1 MSFRGDEI
9 HVVTIVDKTHI
20 LERCRTVLPVCT
32 FFLLNLSALNK
43 CSKLNIAEY
52 ITPLV
57 AEGYTRAAGQLFPSP
72 LLPPAT
78 GTQFCPKWGP
88 NGDPI
93 LSQMGT

>member
-20 LERCRTVLPVCT
+20 LERCGWDSFTSLHL
-32 FFLLNLSALNK
+32 FLLNLSALNK

-57 AEGYTRAAGQLFPSP
+57 AEGYTRAAGQHRVE
-72 LLPPAT
+72 
-78 GTQFCPKWGP
+78 
-88 NGDPI
+88 
-93 LSQMGT
+93 